1 MSIYFIL
8 YFPIFSVSAGS
19 ELNPDQDSLDGQ
31 MPSGRSMLVSI
42 EPARNTSPGK
52 IFQNIF
58 FFNDETGIRVDHY
71 ITGRELRVL

>member
-1 MSIYFIL
+1 VSRNKYLLTSIHI
-8 YFPIFSVSAGS
+8 FPYFSVLAGS

-52 IFQNIF
+52 TIFFIKTFQNHKNI
-58 FFNDETGIRVDHY
+58 
-71 ITGRELRVL
+71 L